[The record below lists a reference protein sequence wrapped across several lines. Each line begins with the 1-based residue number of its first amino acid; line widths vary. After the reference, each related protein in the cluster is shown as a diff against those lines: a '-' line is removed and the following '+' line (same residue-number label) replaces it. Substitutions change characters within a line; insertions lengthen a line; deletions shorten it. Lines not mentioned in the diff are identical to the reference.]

1 MALSGKKITELNPI
15 SDVTNKTVLPAVYV
29 DDTYTEATATKVTV
43 QQLKNNILNGA
54 VLQPNIITDTES
66 ASIELNKI
74 LANTIYQ
81 YGTLS
86 SLSITTFD
94 TSYQD
99 SYIYFKTSENGF
111 NFSFSTANWINL
123 YEPTFK
129 LNTDYIIHLKNGV
142 CVLEQ
147 PENPILNITATS
159 GNIILRTN
167 TVNSMSI
174 SGNTTFVLPQ
184 TVNNNI
190 LNKIILQ
197 IKITGTPTIDW
208 GTTHYLVD
216 SFTLTPN
223 TYDIVYEYDS
233 LNNYWK
239 VGLLYNTNGDGGTVD
254 QTYDSTSTNAQSGT
268 AVAEAVAPAL
278 KNLATGSNSINILG
292 GNTLSSTNS
301 IAIGYNTYQRDS
313 SVAIG
318 YSARPSDTYSV
329 AVGASSAARQKCTVV
344 GCGAETQSGSQESIA
359 IGYAAKTSA
368 ATNIQLGSGT
378 NSTANT
384 FQVFNYQML
393 DGTTGKIPMAR
404 LPIVPLTQ
412 ADYDALVSGGTV
424 DANTIYCIIPA

>member
-15 SDVTNKTVLPAVYV
+15 SDVTNKTVLPTVYI

-43 QQLKNNILNGA
+43 QQLKTNILNGA

-66 ASIELNKI
+66 TSIELNKI

-111 NFSFSTANWINL
+111 NFSFSNAHWMTL
-123 YEPTFK
+123 YEPSFK

-147 PENPILNITATS
+147 PENPILNIAATGGS
-159 GNIILRTN
+159 IALTTN
-167 TVNSMSI
+167 TVNSI
-174 SGNTTFVLPQ
+174 TVTANTTFVLPQ

-208 GTTHYLVD
+208 GTTHYLAD
-216 SFTLTPN
+216 SFTLTSG

-239 VGLLYNTNGDGGTVD
+239 VGLLYSGSSSSGGGQPTMAWYTGNTGTTITISDTTEANLVKIYKNGILLQPTQDY
-254 QTYDSTSTNAQSGT
+254 TYSGT
-268 AVAEAVAPAL
+268 TLTLTTAL
-278 KNLATGSNSINILG
+278 STIDKI
-292 GNTLSSTNS
+292 TL
-301 IAIGYNTYQRDS
+301 
-313 SVAIG
+313 
-318 YSARPSDTYSV
+318 
-329 AVGASSAARQKCTVV
+329 
-344 GCGAETQSGSQESIA
+344 EM
-359 IGYAAKTSA
+359 
-368 ATNIQLGSGT
+368 
-378 NSTANT
+378 
-384 FQVFNYQML
+384 F
-393 DGTTGKIPMAR
+393 
-404 LPIVPLTQ
+404 
-412 ADYDALVSGGTV
+412 
-424 DANTIYCIIPA
+424 

>member
-66 ASIELNKI
+66 TSIELNKI

-159 GNIILRTN
+159 GNITLRTN

-174 SGNTTFVLPQ
+174 SGDTTFVLPQ

-197 IKITGTPTIDW
+197 IKITGTQTIDW

-216 SFTLTPN
+216 SFTLTPG

-233 LNNYWK
+233 LNSYWK
-239 VGLLYNTNGDGGTVD
+239 VGLLYSMGGGGGVAPNLTWYTNVTGTTVTISD
-254 QTYDSTSTNAQSGT
+254 TSSATLVKIYKNGLLLQPTEDYTISGT
-268 AVAEAVAPAL
+268 AL
-278 KNLATGSNSINILG
+278 
-292 GNTLSSTNS
+292 TLVT
-301 IAIGYNTYQRDS
+301 
-313 SVAIG
+313 
-318 YSARPSDTYSV
+318 
-329 AVGASSAARQKCTVV
+329 
-344 GCGAETQSGSQESIA
+344 
-359 IGYAAKTSA
+359 
-368 ATNIQLGSGT
+368 
-378 NSTANT
+378 
-384 FQVFNYQML
+384 
-393 DGTTGKIPMAR
+393 
-404 LPIVPLTQ
+404 
-412 ADYDALVSGGTV
+412 ALVSTDKITV
-424 DANTIYCIIPA
+424 EVF

>member
-15 SDVTNKTVLPAVYV
+15 SDVTNKTVLPTVYI

-43 QQLKNNILNGA
+43 QQLKTNILNGA

-66 ASIELNKI
+66 TSIELNKI

-86 SLSITTFD
+86 SLNITTFD

-111 NFSFSTANWINL
+111 NFSFSNANWINL

-142 CVLEQ
+142 CILEQ

-174 SGNTTFVLPQ
+174 SGDTTFVLPQ
-184 TVNNNI
+184 TINNNI

-216 SFTLTPN
+216 SFTLTPG

-239 VGLLYNTNGDGGTVD
+239 VGLLYSTGGGG
-254 QTYDSTSTNAQSGT
+254 SG
-268 AVAEAVAPAL
+268 
-278 KNLATGSNSINILG
+278 GSIPTLIWYT
-292 GNTLSSTNS
+292 GNTGTS
-301 IAIGYNTYQRDS
+301 ITI
-313 SVAIG
+313 V
-318 YSARPSDTYSV
+318 DT
-329 AVGASSAARQKCTVV
+329 
-344 GCGAETQSGSQESIA
+344 
-359 IGYAAKTSA
+359 
-368 ATNIQLGSGT
+368 SGT
-378 NSTANT
+378 NLIKIYKNGILLEPTEDYSIS
-384 FQVFNYQML
+384 
-393 DGTTGKIPMAR
+393 GTT
-404 LPIVPLTQ
+404 LTLVT
-412 ADYDALVSGGTV
+412 ALVSADKITMEV
-424 DANTIYCIIPA
+424 F

>member
-15 SDVTNKTVLPAVYV
+15 SDVTNKTVLPTVYI

-66 ASIELNKI
+66 TSIELNKI

-86 SLSITTFD
+86 SLTITTFD

-111 NFSFSTANWINL
+111 NFSFSNANWINL
-123 YEPTFK
+123 YEPSFK

-147 PENPILNITATS
+147 PENPILNIAATGGS
-159 GNIILRTN
+159 IALTTN
-167 TVNSMSI
+167 TVNSI
-174 SGNTTFVLPQ
+174 TITANTTFVLPQ

-216 SFTLTPN
+216 SFTLTPG

-233 LNNYWK
+233 LNSYWK
-239 VGLLYNTNGDGGTVD
+239 VGLLYSMGGGGGVAPNLTWYTNVTGTTVTISD
-254 QTYDSTSTNAQSGT
+254 TSSATLVKIYKNGLLLQPTEDYTISGT
-268 AVAEAVAPAL
+268 ML
-278 KNLATGSNSINILG
+278 
-292 GNTLSSTNS
+292 TLVT
-301 IAIGYNTYQRDS
+301 
-313 SVAIG
+313 
-318 YSARPSDTYSV
+318 
-329 AVGASSAARQKCTVV
+329 
-344 GCGAETQSGSQESIA
+344 
-359 IGYAAKTSA
+359 
-368 ATNIQLGSGT
+368 
-378 NSTANT
+378 
-384 FQVFNYQML
+384 
-393 DGTTGKIPMAR
+393 
-404 LPIVPLTQ
+404 
-412 ADYDALVSGGTV
+412 ALVSTDKITV
-424 DANTIYCIIPA
+424 EVF